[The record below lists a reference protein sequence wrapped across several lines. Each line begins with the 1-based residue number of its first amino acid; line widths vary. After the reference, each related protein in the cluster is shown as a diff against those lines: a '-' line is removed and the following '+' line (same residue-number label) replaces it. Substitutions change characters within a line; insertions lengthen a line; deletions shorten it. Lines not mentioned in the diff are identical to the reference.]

1 MLSDKIVQLK
11 STYAMVS
18 EKQDLHPEVYEKT
31 LFWNT
36 DSPYLYMRTTA
47 DGRFLVGGEDENFKN
62 AIRRDLLLSRKKERL
77 EKTLKKYLPGSSFVE
92 DFCWAGTFG
101 ETKDGLPY
109 IGMHPKYPKSHF
121 LLGFGGN
128 GITFSVMG
136 MDMIIEIMEG
146 RPNILSHFFR
156 FGR

>member
-1 MLSDKIVQLK
+1 M
-11 STYAMVS
+11 
-18 EKQDLHPEVYEKT
+18 
-31 LFWNT
+31 
-36 DSPYLYMRTTA
+36 
-47 DGRFLVGGEDENFKN
+47 
-62 AIRRDLLLSRKKERL
+62 
-77 EKTLKKYLPGSSFVE
+77 EKTLKKYLPDSSFIE

-109 IGMHPKYPKSHF
+109 IGMHPKYPGSYF

-136 MDMIIEIMEG
+136 MEMIIEIMEG
-146 RPNILSHFFR
+146 RPGILSHFFR